1 MPSSNDDEAA
11 DRAHAVLPY
20 AGRLPARCVCFWQP
34 SQLLP
39 VIISLELVV
48 YFDDIHV
55 IFTVSTS
62 AYTIVSSTAT
72 NYILYAEA
80 PLVPRYYSY
89 Y

>member
-1 MPSSNDDEAA
+1 MPSSDDDEAA
-11 DRAHAVLPY
+11 DSAHAVLLH
-20 AGRLPARCVCFWQP
+20 AGNLPARCVCFWQP
-34 SQLLP
+34 PQLLP
-39 VIISLELVV
+39 VIISLELIV

-55 IFTVSTS
+55 IFTVSTP
-62 AYTIVSSTAT
+62 ACTFVSSTAT